1 MSISSRKIN
10 EMIEDEFSSDKFGS
24 ENSKML
30 INLAKTIYAMEASI
44 SGQSNQKK
52 IEEIR
57 ARIDA
62 KADDLI
68 VSD

>member
-1 MSISSRKIN
+1 
-10 EMIEDEFSSDKFGS
+10 MIEEEFSSENQLAESRVS
-24 ENSKML
+24 ENSKLL

-44 SGQSNQKK
+44 AGQSNQKK

-62 KADDLI
+62 KAEDFI
-68 VSD
+68 V

>member
-10 EMIEDEFSSDKFGS
+10 AMIEDEFLATNYGA
-24 ENSKML
+24 ENSKLL
-30 INLAKTIYAMEASI
+30 INLSKTIYAMEASI
-44 SGQSNQKK
+44 TGQSNQKK

-62 KADDLI
+62 KADDFI
-68 VSD
+68 VY

>member
-10 EMIEDEFSSDKFGS
+10 AMIEDEFLAQDYGA
-24 ENSKML
+24 ENSKLL
-30 INLAKTIYAMEASI
+30 INLSKTIYAMEASI
-44 SGQSNQKK
+44 TGQSNHKK

-62 KADDLI
+62 KADDFI
-68 VSD
+68 V